1 MVSKKLQARKSH
13 SVSISLI
20 PIALLVLCVMGS
32 IALVAESAATRQVRI
47 ELEREKHQVSQ
58 GFTYEAEGL
67 LTTLARDEG
76 LGDLVST
83 GQTRSDLEQALRSIV
98 RRQSL
103 DYALLLS
110 RNDGVTLA
118 ETGDADTLALR
129 NRTVQLLIDNSRMR
143 SVEGTTIGIGREARV
158 LQDGIGLVTLV
169 TLPIGR
175 NLVLISTRAMNA
187 ETLRRLST
195 MLVVPNL
202 RAIIGRPTH
211 DSGISISSLD
221 NRNVMSVIWDPSR
234 QASDIL
240 GELAI
245 FGFVSTCIVAAVGVL
260 LFGRIRRSTEEIL
273 RREAQASHEA
283 RHDALSGLPNRT
295 VFIDALNENVEELS
309 HRDSSLAVLLLDLD
323 KFKDVNDTYGH
334 AAGDRVLV
342 EFGTRVRPLLRQTD
356 VLARLGG
363 DEFAV
368 LLPSVRSHLDAT
380 RLAQAIVDVANR
392 PFSIDGID
400 MRIGVTIGIALG
412 PGDGTDSAT
421 LLRAADTALYRAKN
435 EGRNRFNLYEHR
447 MNEQERMRKLVD
459 DELRGAIERDEL
471 TLVYQPQVHAD
482 TGRIASVEALVRWR
496 HPVHGI
502 ISPVMFIAAAEERGL
517 VVPLGEWVMRRAMRD
532 ASRWPKLRVGVNVSA
547 VQFRQKDFVES
558 VSRVLRE
565 CGAQSHQLELELT
578 EGVLVEDADQAQA
591 AMMELRALGVKLA
604 LDDFGTGYSSLIYL
618 RRFAFDKIKI
628 DKSFLDQM
636 EATGESAILVHSVV
650 HLGRALGLEVT
661 AEGVETEEQRRFLQ
675 AVGCHLLQGYL
686 FSKPIAA
693 EQLDELMK
701 IDGDISQIRTPPPP
715 QQITAA

>member
-1 MVSKKLQARKSH
+1 
-13 SVSISLI
+13 VSISLI
-20 PIALLVLCVMGS
+20 PVALLVLCVMGS
-32 IALVAESAATRQVRI
+32 IALVAHSAAMRQVSV
-47 ELEREKHQVSQ
+47 ELEREKHQITQS
-58 GFTYEAEGL
+58 FHYEAEGL
-67 LTTLARDEG
+67 LTSLSRDES
-76 LGDLVST
+76 LGDLVRS
-83 GQTRSDLEQALRSIV
+83 GQSRADIERALGNLA
-98 RRQSL
+98 RRQML
-103 DYALLLS
+103 DYAILVS
-110 RNDGVTLA
+110 RNEGVALGEA
-118 ETGDADTLALR
+118 GEADTLLQRAR
-129 NRTVQLLIDNSRMR
+129 VAQILIDNSRMR
-143 SVEGTTIGIGREARV
+143 GMEGATIGIGREARV
-158 LQDGIGLVTLV
+158 VQDGVSLLTLS

-175 NLVLISTRAMNA
+175 NLVLLATRPVTSSTM
-187 ETLRRLST
+187 RRLST
-195 MLVVPNL
+195 MLAVPNL
-202 RAIIGRPTH
+202 RMIAGRSTLE
-211 DSGISISSLD
+211 SSLSIASLD
-221 NRNVMSVIWDPSR
+221 GHSTMSVIWDPAR
-234 QASDIL
+234 EASDIL
-240 GELAI
+240 GELAL
-245 FGFVSTCIVAAVGVL
+245 FGFVGTCLVATVGL
-260 LFGRIRRSTEEIL
+260 ILFRRIRRSTEEIL

-295 VFIDALNENVEELS
+295 VFIDALSENIDDLP
-309 HRDSSLAVLLLDLD
+309 HRDHSLAVLLLDLD

-342 EFGTRVRPLLRQTD
+342 EFGARVRPLLRQTD

-368 LLPSVRSHLDAT
+368 LLPSIRSHLDAT
-380 RLAQAIVDVANR
+380 RLAQAIVDAANR
-392 PFSIDGID
+392 PFVIDGID
-400 MRIGVTIGIALG
+400 MRIGVTVGIAIG
-412 PGDGTDSAT
+412 PSDGTDSAT

-496 HPVHGI
+496 HPVHGM
-502 ISPVMFIAAAEERGL
+502 ISPIMFISAAEERGL
-517 VVPLGEWVMRRAMRD
+517 IVPLGEWVMRRAMRD
-532 ASRWPKLRVGVNVSA
+532 AARWPKLRVGVNVSA
-547 VQFRQKDFVES
+547 VQFRQKDFVTS
-558 VSRVLRE
+558 VAGVLKE
-565 CGAQSHQLELELT
+565 CAVQSHQLELELT

-686 FSKPIAA
+686 FSKPISA
-693 EQLDELMK
+693 EQLDELLK
-701 IDGDISQIRTPPPP
+701 VEGDISQAPPR
-715 QQITAA
+715 QISAA

>member
-1 MVSKKLQARKSH
+1 M
-13 SVSISLI
+13 SISLI
-20 PIALLVLCVMGS
+20 PVALLVLCVMGS
-32 IALVAESAATRQVRI
+32 IALVAHSAAMRQVSV
-47 ELEREKHQVSQ
+47 ELQREKHQVTQS
-58 GFTYEAEGL
+58 FNYEAEAL
-67 LTTLARDEG
+67 LGAVSRDEG
-76 LGDLVST
+76 LGDLVQI
-83 GQTRSDLEQALRSIV
+83 GQSRAEIERALGNLL
-98 RRQSL
+98 RRQLL
-103 DYALLLS
+103 DYALLVS
-110 RNDGVTLA
+110 RTDGTVLGEA
-118 ETGDADTLALR
+118 GEADTLVQRAR
-129 NRTVQLLIDNSRMR
+129 VAQLLIDSSRMR
-143 SVEGTTIGIGREARV
+143 GMEGATIGIGREARV
-158 LQDGIGLVTLV
+158 VQDGVSLLTLS

-175 NLVLISTRAMNA
+175 NLVLLVTRPITVS
-187 ETLRRLST
+187 TLRRLST
-195 MLVVPNL
+195 MLAVPNL
-202 RAIIGRPTH
+202 RVISGRSTLE
-211 DSGISISSLD
+211 SSLGINSLD
-221 NRNVMSVIWDPSR
+221 GHTTMSVIWEPAR
-234 QASDIL
+234 ETSDIL
-240 GELAI
+240 GELAL
-245 FGFVSTCIVAAVGVL
+245 FGFGGTCLVATVGLL
-260 LFGRIRRSTEEIL
+260 LFRRIRRSTEEIL

-295 VFIDALNENVEELS
+295 VFIDALNENIDDLP
-309 HRDSSLAVLLLDLD
+309 HRDTSLAVLLLDLD
-323 KFKDVNDTYGH
+323 KFKDINDTYGH

-342 EFGTRVRPLLRQTD
+342 EFGARVRPLLRQID

-392 PFSIDGID
+392 PFLIDGID
-400 MRIGVTIGIALG
+400 MRIGVTVGIALG
-412 PGDGTDSAT
+412 PSDGTDSAT

-496 HPVHGI
+496 HPVHGM
-502 ISPVMFIAAAEERGL
+502 ISPVMFISAAEERGL
-517 VVPLGEWVMRRAMRD
+517 IVPLGEWVMRRAMRD
-532 ASRWPKLRVGVNVSA
+532 AARWPKLRVGVNVSA
-547 VQFRQKDFVES
+547 VQFRQKDFVTS
-558 VSRVLRE
+558 VARVLKE
-565 CGAQSHQLELELT
+565 CAIQSSQLELELT

-686 FSKPIAA
+686 FSKPVSA
-693 EQLDELMK
+693 EQLDELLK
-701 IDGDISQIRTPPPP
+701 IEGDLSRSPHREVS
-715 QQITAA
+715 AA